1 MSVPMLRLTTVEH
14 ARSRNIS
21 PAAYSAGAII

>member
-14 ARSRNIS
+14 ARSQYIS
-21 PAAYSAGAII
+21 PAAYSAGAMM